1 MRNPI
6 TWFVITAVLAIG
18 SFVASSTVGFVAP
31 LLLTAFAVAAAIV
44 GIVITSRQQRVATG
58 DIRRGAHTAR

>member
-18 SFVASSTVGFVAP
+18 SFVASFTIGFVAP
-31 LLLTAFAVAAAIV
+31 LLLTAFAVLAAII
-44 GIVITSRQQRVATG
+44 GIVVSSRPRAGQVRIEA
-58 DIRRGAHTAR
+58 DAAR